1 LLAGL
6 NGVPPTRARCIC
18 VNAQYFSRNL
28 LGSRTWKDK
37 VGGVPYHFEACL
49 VDPPRAGLVSGAFSS
64 CTRPVLTEIC
74 RCNAWSGQ

>member
-1 LLAGL
+1 MAGL

-64 CTRPVLTEIC
+64 CAHPVLID
-74 RCNAWSGQ
+74 